1 MADPSRV
8 RICGPLEPY
17 AHGFAAE
24 LSRQG
29 YTPVS
34 SAFQL
39 QLMAHLSRWL
49 AKEGLECG
57 GLTPAVVEAFLTGR
71 RAIGYTNYCSP
82 KALSPLLK
90 YLRGLDVLPPP
101 SPDVPQTPAEALL
114 EGYWHYL
121 TVERGLAT
129 STIRGYVDMVRPFLV
144 GRATIDGLGLKH
156 LTPGDVTAFVLA
168 ECPRRSRGSA
178 KLIVTALR
186 SLLGYLHV
194 SGVLEKSLQAAVP
207 SVAGWR
213 LTGLPR
219 ALEIGQVRRLLR
231 SCDRRT
237 MVGRRDFA
245 ILTVLARL
253 GLRAG
258 EAAGLELDDI
268 DWRAGEVVIRGKG
281 NRQEGLPLPTDVGE
295 AIAAYLRR
303 GRPHS
308 AQGRQVFLRVRAPHR
323 RLSSSGVTQVVAAA
337 GRRAGLG
344 KLGAHRLRH
353 TAATELLRAG
363 APLVEVGQV
372 LRHRRLLTTA
382 IYAKV
387 DRESLRILARTW
399 PEGAS

>member
-1 MADPSRV
+1 
-8 RICGPLEPY
+8 
-17 AHGFAAE
+17 
-24 LSRQG
+24 
-29 YTPVS
+29 
-34 SAFQL
+34 
-39 QLMAHLSRWL
+39 
-49 AKEGLECG
+49 
-57 GLTPAVVEAFLTGR
+57 
-71 RAIGYTNYCSP
+71 
-82 KALSPLLK
+82 
-90 YLRGLDVLPPP
+90 
-101 SPDVPQTPAEALL
+101 
-114 EGYWHYL
+114 
-121 TVERGLAT
+121 
-129 STIRGYVDMVRPFLV
+129 
-144 GRATIDGLGLKH
+144 
-156 LTPGDVTAFVLA
+156 
-168 ECPRRSRGSA
+168 
-178 KLIVTALR
+178 
-186 SLLGYLHV
+186 
-194 SGVLEKSLQAAVP
+194 
-207 SVAGWR
+207 
-213 LTGLPR
+213 
-219 ALEIGQVRRLLR
+219 
-231 SCDRRT
+231 

-258 EAAGLELDDI
+258 EAAGVELDDI

-323 RLSSSGVTQVVAAA
+323 RLSSSGITQVVAAA

-382 IYAKV
+382 IYVKV

-399 PEGAS
+399 PGGAS

>member
-1 MADPSRV
+1 MADPLRV
-8 RICGPLEPY
+8 RMCGPLEPY
-17 AHGFAAE
+17 SHGFAAE

-29 YTPVS
+29 YTRVS
-34 SAFQL
+34 AAFQL
-39 QLMAHLSRWL
+39 QLMAHLSHWL
-49 AKEGLECG
+49 AKEGLDCR
-57 GLTPAVVEAFLTGR
+57 GLTPAMVEAFLTR
-71 RAIGYTNYCSP
+71 RRTIGYTNYCSP
-82 KALSPLLK
+82 KALGPLLR
-90 YLRGLDVLPPP
+90 YLRGLDVTPPP
-101 SPDVPQTPAEALL
+101 SPDVPQTPVEVLL
-114 EGYWHYL
+114 KGYWRYL
-121 TVERGLAT
+121 TVERGLTT
-129 STIRGYVDMVRPFLV
+129 STVRAYVDMVRPFLI
-144 GRATIDGLGLKH
+144 GRASTDGLGLEH
-156 LTPGDVTAFVLA
+156 LTTGDVTAFVLA
-168 ECPRRSRGSA
+168 ECSRRSRCSA
-178 KLIVTALR
+178 KLMVTALR

-194 SGVLEKSLQAAVP
+194 RGVLEKSLQAAVP

-213 LTGLPR
+213 LSGLPR
-219 ALEIGQVRRLLR
+219 ALETEQVRRLLH

-268 DWRAGEVVIRGKG
+268 DWRAGEVVIHGKG

-295 AIAAYLRR
+295 AVAAYLRR
-303 GRPHS
+303 GRSHS
-308 AQGRQVFLRVRAPHR
+308 AQGREVFLRVRAPHR
-323 RLSSSGVTQVVAAA
+323 RLTSSGVTQIVAAA

-372 LRHRRLLTTA
+372 LRHRGLLTTA

-399 PEGAS
+399 PVCAS

>member
-1 MADPSRV
+1 MADPLRV
-8 RICGPLEPY
+8 RMWGPLEPY
-17 AHGFAAE
+17 SHGFAGE

-29 YTPVS
+29 YTRVS
-34 SAFQL
+34 ATFQL
-39 QLMAHLSRWL
+39 RLMAHLSRWL
-49 AKEGLECG
+49 AEKGLECR
-57 GLTPAVVEAFLTGR
+57 GLTPAMVEAFLTRR

-82 KALSPLLK
+82 KALSPLLR
-90 YLRGLDVLPPP
+90 YMRGLDVLPPP
-101 SPDVPQTPAEALL
+101 SPDVPETPVEALL

-129 STIRGYVDMVRPFLV
+129 STVRGYVDMVRPFLI
-144 GRATIDGLGLKH
+144 GRATTDGLGLAH

-186 SLLGYLHV
+186 SLLAYLHV
-194 SGVLEKSLQAAVP
+194 GGVLEKSLQAAVP

-213 LTGLPR
+213 LAGLPR
-219 ALEIGQVRRLLR
+219 TLEMEQVHRLWR

-268 DWRAGEVVIRGKG
+268 DWRAGEIVIRGKG

-295 AIAAYLRR
+295 AVAAYLRR
-303 GRPHS
+303 GRPRS
-308 AQGRQVFLRVRAPHR
+308 AQGREVFLRVRAPHR

-353 TAATELLRAG
+353 TAATQLLRAG

-387 DRESLRILARTW
+387 DRESLRILARIW
-399 PEGAS
+399 PGSAS